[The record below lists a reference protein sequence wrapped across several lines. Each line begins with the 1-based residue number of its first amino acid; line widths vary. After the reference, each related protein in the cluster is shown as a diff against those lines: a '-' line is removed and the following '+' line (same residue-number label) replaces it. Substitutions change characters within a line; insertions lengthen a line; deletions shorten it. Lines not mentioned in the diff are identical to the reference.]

1 GTVCQATSLC
11 CTLYEPTY
19 DAKTGTVFCPARIFT
34 KAATRAE
41 AATDAAAVT
50 AAHTPPGSAAITA
63 TGASAGAA
71 LDTATGAA
79 LASKAASFTDTQ
91 SAGAAPDTATVA
103 AFTEG
108 TLTLARTIDGLSKT
122 DALASKSGTRTEAV
136 SDRMTQEKAP
146 SLFPLT
152 LPVCRIAEA
161 DVTESDGSIHWQVT
175 ESRWIKSTQ
184 RPTASQQHH
193 AALP

>member
-1 GTVCQATSLC
+1 METVIIPHPTECAKLSRLQKSLCAAFMLAPALPLYIRLSNDAQGTVCQATSLC

-34 KAATRAE
+34 KAATGAE
-41 AATDAAAVT
+41 TATDAAAV
-50 AAHTPPGSAAITA
+50 TA

-71 LDTATGAA
+71 
-79 LASKAASFTDTQ
+79 
-91 SAGAAPDTATVA
+91 PDTVSGA

-122 DALASKSGTRTEAV
+122 DALASKSGTRTEAG
-136 SDRMTQEKAP
+136 SDRMSLAEAP

-184 RPTASQQHH
+184 RKRP
-193 AALP
+193 